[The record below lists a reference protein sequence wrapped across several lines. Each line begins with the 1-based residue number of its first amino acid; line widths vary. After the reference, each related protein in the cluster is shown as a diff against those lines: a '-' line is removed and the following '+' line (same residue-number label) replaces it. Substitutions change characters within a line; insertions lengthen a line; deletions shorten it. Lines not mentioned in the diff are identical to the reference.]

1 MFIFR
6 EELEALPI
14 NQPTFNVAKIIDECP
29 SLQRLVDLGVDLSVW
44 EESEKRDGKNMEIAL
59 RLDFVSDAIPRI
71 RWLVDHGINHQKIAD
86 IFTLN
91 PKIFDIT
98 LDEMNRSV
106 DYLKSKRFSSRS
118 IAQILLETSCRW
130 LNYSVTDVDSRL
142 GYFQKNFRLTGDE
155 VRQLAK
161 NGSTLMLWSGVP
173 YQ

>member
-1 MFIFR
+1 M
-6 EELEALPI
+6 
-14 NQPTFNVAKIIDECP
+14 
-29 SLQRLVDLGVDLSVW
+29 GVNLSVW
-44 EESEKRDGKNMEIAL
+44 EEIEKRDGKNMEIAL
-59 RLDFVSDAIPRI
+59 RLDFVSDVIPRI
-71 RWLVDHGINHQKIAD
+71 KWLMDHGISQQNIAD

-91 PKIFDIT
+91 PRIFDVS
-98 LDEMNRSV
+98 LDEMNSGV

-161 NGSTLMLWSGVP
+161 NGPRLILWLGVP
-173 YQ
+173 FQ